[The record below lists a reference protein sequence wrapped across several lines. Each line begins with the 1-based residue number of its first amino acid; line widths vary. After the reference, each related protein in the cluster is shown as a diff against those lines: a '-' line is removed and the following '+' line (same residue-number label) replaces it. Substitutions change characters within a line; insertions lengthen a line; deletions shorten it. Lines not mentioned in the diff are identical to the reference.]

1 MYWQNNDGRKKKV
14 IREKPVL
21 VPHELPWDI
30 YNLDECQSSKCSTL
44 FEGEVHRTVYFMCYI
59 ISTGQYTSCATLYP
73 VHVSYAHELIYTI
86 TCTGYPGRQSNLPH
100 NLN

>member
-1 MYWQNNDGRKKKV
+1 MWYCYCFDVLVFICIGRIMTAEKKV

-59 ISTGQYTSCATLYP
+59 ISCARFLC
-73 VHVSYAHELIYTI
+73 S
-86 TCTGYPGRQSNLPH
+86 
-100 NLN
+100 